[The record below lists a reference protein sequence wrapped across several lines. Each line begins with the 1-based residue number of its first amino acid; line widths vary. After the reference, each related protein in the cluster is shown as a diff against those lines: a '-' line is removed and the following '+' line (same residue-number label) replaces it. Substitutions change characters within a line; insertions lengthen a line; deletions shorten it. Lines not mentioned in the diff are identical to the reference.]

1 MAGKTTR
8 SKKLQA
14 VKEEAEDVNICGTK
28 LDLKD
33 LEKAGFT
40 LLKDSTYAEVKDS
53 LPTGL
58 PALDLTMNGGIPF
71 GRVTQLFAEN
81 AVGKSTMAIQLIRQ
95 AIAMDVWVVLIDVEG
110 TAQGSKMERMGVDT
124 SKVLI
129 KEASKK
135 DPEGLSIESIGETI
149 ESAIELLA
157 QHDEPVLFIWDS
169 VGASISRKTMA
180 DDFDSERP
188 GVQAKAITKVIQ
200 KVAPQFTTSN
210 SALLILNQ
218 VRSQINTGF
227 GSGFSAGPQISF
239 PGGKN
244 LEHALSLN
252 YQMVNAGQVTRNITV
267 DGKTTRKLMGNKV
280 KFKNK
285 KSKVSPR
292 NQEATQFLY
301 GDLGFN
307 EMVNVI
313 FIAEEL
319 KMVKVTSAG
328 GKKIKVPNKDT
339 GEVELFPYWE
349 FLDYIATE
357 EGAEEYMYFLK
368 PLFQDIVKHYF
379 PEEFPPLNN
388 VHINISNSPL
398 YEGLEDIYKEEP
410 VEEKTTE
417 ETEDKTE

>member
-14 VKEEAEDVNICGTK
+14 VKEEAEDLNIGGTK

-169 VGASISRKTMA
+169 VGASISRKTME

-218 VRSQINTGF
+218 VRSNIQTGF
-227 GSGFSAGPQISF
+227 GGGYGPTVSF

-252 YQMVNAGQVTRNITV
+252 YQMVNAGQVTRSVSV
-267 DGKTTRKLMGNKV
+267 DGKQTRVLMGNKV

-313 FIAEEL
+313 FTAEEL

-368 PLFQDIVKHYF
+368 PIFQDIVKRYF

-398 YEGLEDIYKEEP
+398 YEGLEDIYKQDKKEEDT
-410 VEEKTTE
+410 KAS
-417 ETEDKTE
+417 TEDKTE

>member
-14 VKEEAEDVNICGTK
+14 VKEEAEDLNIGGTK

-169 VGASISRKTMA
+169 VGASISRKTME

-218 VRSQINTGF
+218 VRSNIQTGF
-227 GSGFSAGPQISF
+227 GGGYGPTVSF

-252 YQMVNAGQVTRNITV
+252 YQMVNAGQVTRSVSV
-267 DGKTTRKLMGNKV
+267 DGKQTRVLMGNKV

-313 FIAEEL
+313 FTAEEL

-368 PLFQDIVKHYF
+368 PIFQDIVKHYF

-398 YEGLEDIYKEEP
+398 YDGLEDIYKEES
-410 VEEKTTE
+410 VEETTK

>member
-14 VKEEAEDVNICGTK
+14 VKEEAEDVNIGGTK

-149 ESAIELLA
+149 ESAIELLVK
-157 QHDEPVLFIWDS
+157 HDEPVLFIWDS
-169 VGASISRKTMA
+169 VGASISRKTME

-218 VRSQINTGF
+218 VRSNIQTGF
-227 GSGFSAGPQISF
+227 GGGYGPTVSF

-252 YQMVNAGQVTRNITV
+252 YQMVYAGQVTRSVSV
-267 DGKTTRKLMGNKV
+267 DGKQTRVLMGNKV

-313 FIAEEL
+313 FTAEEL

-368 PLFQDIVKHYF
+368 PIFQDIVKHYF

>member
-14 VKEEAEDVNICGTK
+14 VKEEAEDVNIGGTK

-149 ESAIELLA
+149 ESAI
-157 QHDEPVLFIWDS
+157 
-169 VGASISRKTMA
+169 
-180 DDFDSERP
+180 
-188 GVQAKAITKVIQ
+188 
-200 KVAPQFTTSN
+200 
-210 SALLILNQ
+210 
-218 VRSQINTGF
+218 
-227 GSGFSAGPQISF
+227 
-239 PGGKN
+239 
-244 LEHALSLN
+244 
-252 YQMVNAGQVTRNITV
+252 
-267 DGKTTRKLMGNKV
+267 
-280 KFKNK
+280 
-285 KSKVSPR
+285 
-292 NQEATQFLY
+292 
-301 GDLGFN
+301 
-307 EMVNVI
+307 
-313 FIAEEL
+313 
-319 KMVKVTSAG
+319 
-328 GKKIKVPNKDT
+328 
-339 GEVELFPYWE
+339 
-349 FLDYIATE
+349 
-357 EGAEEYMYFLK
+357 
-368 PLFQDIVKHYF
+368 
-379 PEEFPPLNN
+379 
-388 VHINISNSPL
+388 
-398 YEGLEDIYKEEP
+398 
-410 VEEKTTE
+410 
-417 ETEDKTE
+417 

>member
-14 VKEEAEDVNICGTK
+14 VKEEAEDVNIGGTK

-169 VGASISRKTMA
+169 VGASISRKTME

-218 VRSQINTGF
+218 VRSNIQTGF
-227 GSGFSAGPQISF
+227 GGGYGPTVSF

-252 YQMVNAGQVTRNITV
+252 YQMVNAGQVTRSVSV
-267 DGKTTRKLMGNKV
+267 DGKQTRVLMGNKV

-313 FIAEEL
+313 FTAEEL

-398 YEGLEDIYKEEP
+398 YDGLEDIYKKES
-410 VEEKTTE
+410 VEETTK

>member
-14 VKEEAEDVNICGTK
+14 VKEEAEDLNIGGTK

-157 QHDEPVLFIWDS
+157 KHDEPVLFIWDS
-169 VGASISRKTMA
+169 VGASISRKTME

-218 VRSQINTGF
+218 VRSNIQTGF
-227 GSGFSAGPQISF
+227 GGGYGPTVSF

-252 YQMVNAGQVTRNITV
+252 YQMVNAGQVTRSVSV
-267 DGKTTRKLMGNKV
+267 DGKQTRVLMGNKV

-313 FIAEEL
+313 FTAEEL

-368 PLFQDIVKHYF
+368 PLFQDIIKHYF

-398 YEGLEDIYKEEP
+398 YDGLEDIYKEES
-410 VEEKTTE
+410 VEETTK

>member
-14 VKEEAEDVNICGTK
+14 VKEEAEDVNIGGTK

-149 ESAIELLA
+149 ESAIELLVK
-157 QHDEPVLFIWDS
+157 HDEPVLFIWDS
-169 VGASISRKTMA
+169 VGASISRKTME

-218 VRSQINTGF
+218 VRSNIQTGF
-227 GSGFSAGPQISF
+227 GGGYGPTVSF

-252 YQMVNAGQVTRNITV
+252 YQMVNAGQVTRSVSV
-267 DGKTTRKLMGNKV
+267 DGKQTRVLMGNKV

-313 FIAEEL
+313 FTAEEL

-368 PLFQDIVKHYF
+368 PIFQDIVKHYF

-410 VEEKTTE
+410 AEEETTK

>member
-14 VKEEAEDVNICGTK
+14 VKEEAEDVNIGGTK

-149 ESAIELLA
+149 ESAIELLVK
-157 QHDEPVLFIWDS
+157 HDEPVLFIWDS
-169 VGASISRKTMA
+169 VGASISRKTME

-218 VRSQINTGF
+218 VRSNIQTGF
-227 GSGFSAGPQISF
+227 GGGYGPTVSF

-252 YQMVNAGQVTRNITV
+252 YQMVNAGQVTRSVSV
-267 DGKTTRKLMGNKV
+267 DGKQTRVLMGNKV

-313 FIAEEL
+313 FTAEEL

-410 VEEKTTE
+410 AEEKTTK

>member
-14 VKEEAEDVNICGTK
+14 VKEEAEDVNIGGTK

-149 ESAIELLA
+149 ESAIELLVK
-157 QHDEPVLFIWDS
+157 HDEPVLFIWDS
-169 VGASISRKTMA
+169 VGASISRKTME

-218 VRSQINTGF
+218 VRSNIQTGF
-227 GSGFSAGPQISF
+227 GGGYGPTVSF

-252 YQMVNAGQVTRNITV
+252 YQMVNAGQVTRSVSV
-267 DGKTTRKLMGNKV
+267 DGKQTRVLMGNKV

-313 FIAEEL
+313 FTAEEL

-368 PLFQDIVKHYF
+368 PIFQDIVKHYF

>member
-14 VKEEAEDVNICGTK
+14 VKEEAEDLNIGGTK

-149 ESAIELLA
+149 ESAIELLVK
-157 QHDEPVLFIWDS
+157 HDEPVLFIWDS
-169 VGASISRKTMA
+169 VGASISRKTME

-218 VRSQINTGF
+218 VRSNIQTGF
-227 GSGFSAGPQISF
+227 GGGYGPTVSF

-252 YQMVNAGQVTRNITV
+252 YQMVNAGQVTRSVSV
-267 DGKTTRKLMGNKV
+267 DGKQTRVLMGNKV

-313 FIAEEL
+313 FTAEEL

-410 VEEKTTE
+410 AEEETTK

>member
-14 VKEEAEDVNICGTK
+14 VKEEAEDVNIGGTK

-149 ESAIELLA
+149 ESAIELLVK
-157 QHDEPVLFIWDS
+157 HDEPVLFIWDS
-169 VGASISRKTMA
+169 VGASISRKTME

-218 VRSQINTGF
+218 VRSNIQTGF
-227 GSGFSAGPQISF
+227 GGGYGPTVSF

-252 YQMVNAGQVTRNITV
+252 YQIVNAGQVTRSVSV
-267 DGKTTRKLMGNKV
+267 DGKQTRVFMGNKV

-313 FIAEEL
+313 FTAEEL

-398 YEGLEDIYKEEP
+398 YEGLEDIYKEGP
-410 VEEKTTE
+410 AEEETTK

>member
-14 VKEEAEDVNICGTK
+14 VKEEAEDVNIGGTK

-169 VGASISRKTMA
+169 VGASISRKTME

-218 VRSQINTGF
+218 VRSNIQTGF
-227 GSGFSAGPQISF
+227 GGGYGPTVSF

-252 YQMVNAGQVTRNITV
+252 YQMVNAGQVTRSVSV
-267 DGKTTRKLMGNKV
+267 DGKQTRVLMGNKV

-313 FIAEEL
+313 FTAEEL

>member
-14 VKEEAEDVNICGTK
+14 VKEEAEDVNIGGTK

-149 ESAIELLA
+149 ESAIELLVK
-157 QHDEPVLFIWDS
+157 HDEPVLFIWDS
-169 VGASISRKTMA
+169 VGASISRKTME

-218 VRSQINTGF
+218 VRSNIQTGF
-227 GSGFSAGPQISF
+227 GGGYGPTVSF

-252 YQMVNAGQVTRNITV
+252 YQMVNAGQVTRSVSV
-267 DGKTTRKLMGNKV
+267 DGKQTRVLMGNKV

-313 FIAEEL
+313 FTAEEL

-368 PLFQDIVKHYF
+368 PIFQDIVKHYF

-410 VEEKTTE
+410 AEEKTTE

>member
-14 VKEEAEDVNICGTK
+14 VKEEAEDVNIGGTK

-218 VRSQINTGF
+218 VRSNIQTGF
-227 GSGFSAGPQISF
+227 GGGYGPTVSF

-252 YQMVNAGQVTRNITV
+252 YQMVNAGQVTRSVSV
-267 DGKTTRKLMGNKV
+267 DGKQTRVLMGNKV

-313 FIAEEL
+313 FTAEEL

-368 PLFQDIVKHYF
+368 PLFQAIIKHYF

-398 YEGLEDIYKEEP
+398 YEGIEDIYKEEP

>member
-14 VKEEAEDVNICGTK
+14 VKEEAEDVNIGGTK

-157 QHDEPVLFIWDS
+157 KHDEPVLFIWDS

-218 VRSQINTGF
+218 VRSNIQTGF
-227 GSGFSAGPQISF
+227 GGGYGPTVSF

-252 YQMVNAGQVTRNITV
+252 YQMVNAGQVTRSVSV
-267 DGKTTRKLMGNKV
+267 DGKQTRVLMGNKV

-313 FIAEEL
+313 FTAEEL

-368 PLFQDIVKHYF
+368 PLFQAIIKHYF

-398 YEGLEDIYKEEP
+398 YEGIEDIYKEEP

>member
-14 VKEEAEDVNICGTK
+14 VKEEAEDLNIGGTK

-58 PALDLTMNGGIPF
+58 PALDLTMNRGIPF

-169 VGASISRKTMA
+169 VGASISRKTME

-218 VRSQINTGF
+218 VRSNIQTGF
-227 GSGFSAGPQISF
+227 GGGYGPTVSF

-252 YQMVNAGQVTRNITV
+252 YQMVNAGQVTRSVSV
-267 DGKTTRKLMGNKV
+267 DGKQTRVLMGNKV

-313 FIAEEL
+313 FTAEEL

-398 YEGLEDIYKEEP
+398 YEGLEDIYKQDKKEEDA
-410 VEEKTTE
+410 KASTE
-417 ETEDKTE
+417 EE

>member
-14 VKEEAEDVNICGTK
+14 VKEEAEDLNIGGTK

-169 VGASISRKTMA
+169 VGASISRKTME

-218 VRSQINTGF
+218 VRSNIQTGF
-227 GSGFSAGPQISF
+227 GGGYGPTVSF

-252 YQMVNAGQVTRNITV
+252 YQMVNAGQVTRSVSV
-267 DGKTTRKLMGNKV
+267 DGKQTRVLMGNKV

-313 FIAEEL
+313 FTAEEL

-368 PLFQDIVKHYF
+368 PLFQAIIKHYF

-410 VEEKTTE
+410 VEEETTK

>member
-14 VKEEAEDVNICGTK
+14 VKEEAEDLNIGGTK

-169 VGASISRKTMA
+169 VGASISRKTME

-218 VRSQINTGF
+218 VRSNIQTGF
-227 GSGFSAGPQISF
+227 GGGYGPTVSF

-252 YQMVNAGQVTRNITV
+252 YQMVNAGQVTRSISV
-267 DGKTTRKLMGNKV
+267 DGKQTRVLMGNKV

-313 FIAEEL
+313 FTAEEL

-368 PLFQDIVKHYF
+368 PLFQAIIKHYF

-410 VEEKTTE
+410 VEEETTK

>member
-14 VKEEAEDVNICGTK
+14 VKEEAEDLNIGGTK

-157 QHDEPVLFIWDS
+157 KHDEPVLFIWDS
-169 VGASISRKTMA
+169 VGASISRKTME

-218 VRSQINTGF
+218 VRSNIQTGF
-227 GSGFSAGPQISF
+227 GGGYGPTVSF

-252 YQMVNAGQVTRNITV
+252 YQMVNAGQVTRSVSV
-267 DGKTTRKLMGNKV
+267 DGKQTRVLMGNKV

-313 FIAEEL
+313 FTAEEL

-368 PLFQDIVKHYF
+368 PLFQDTVKHYF

-398 YEGLEDIYKEEP
+398 YEGIEDIYKQEP

-417 ETEDKTE
+417 ETEDKAE

>member
-14 VKEEAEDVNICGTK
+14 VKEEAEDLNIGGTK

-149 ESAIELLA
+149 ESAIELLVK
-157 QHDEPVLFIWDS
+157 HDEPVLFIWDS
-169 VGASISRKTMA
+169 VGASISRKTME

-218 VRSQINTGF
+218 VRSNIQTGF
-227 GSGFSAGPQISF
+227 GGGYGPTVSF

-252 YQMVNAGQVTRNITV
+252 YQMVNAGQVTRSVSV
-267 DGKTTRKLMGNKV
+267 DGKQTRVLMGNKV

-313 FIAEEL
+313 FTAEEL

-368 PLFQDIVKHYF
+368 PIFQDIVKHYF

-410 VEEKTTE
+410 AEEETTK

>member
-14 VKEEAEDVNICGTK
+14 VKEEAEDLNIGGTK

-157 QHDEPVLFIWDS
+157 KHDEPVLFIWDS
-169 VGASISRKTMA
+169 VGASISRKTME

-218 VRSQINTGF
+218 VRSNIQTGF
-227 GSGFSAGPQISF
+227 GGGYGPTVSF

-252 YQMVNAGQVTRNITV
+252 YQMVNAGQVTRSVSV
-267 DGKTTRKLMGNKV
+267 DGKQTRVLMGNKV

-313 FIAEEL
+313 FTAEEL

-368 PLFQDIVKHYF
+368 PLFQDIIKHYF

-398 YEGLEDIYKEEP
+398 YEGIEDIYKEEP
-410 VEEKTTE
+410 VEEETTK

>member
-14 VKEEAEDVNICGTK
+14 VKEEAEDVNIGGTK

-169 VGASISRKTMA
+169 VGASISRKTME

-218 VRSQINTGF
+218 VRSNIQTGF
-227 GSGFSAGPQISF
+227 GGGYGPTVSF

-252 YQMVNAGQVTRNITV
+252 YQMVNAGQVTRSVSV
-267 DGKTTRKLMGNKV
+267 DGKQTRVLMGNKV

-313 FIAEEL
+313 FTAEEL

-398 YEGLEDIYKEEP
+398 YEGLEDIYKQDKKEEDT
-410 VEEKTTE
+410 KASTE
-417 ETEDKTE
+417 EE

>member
-14 VKEEAEDVNICGTK
+14 VKEEAEDVNIGGTK

-95 AIAMDVWVVLIDVEG
+95 AIGMGVWVVLIDVEG

-157 QHDEPVLFIWDS
+157 KHDEPVLFIWDS
-169 VGASISRKTMA
+169 VGASISRKTMS

-218 VRSQINTGF
+218 VRSNIQTGF
-227 GSGFSAGPQISF
+227 GGGYGPTVSF

-252 YQMVNAGQVTRNITV
+252 YQMVNAGQVTRSVSV
-267 DGKTTRKLMGNKV
+267 DGKQTRVLMGNKV

-313 FIAEEL
+313 FTAEEL

-368 PLFQDIVKHYF
+368 PLFQGIVKHYF

-398 YEGLEDIYKEEP
+398 YEGIEDIYKEEP
-410 VEEKTTE
+410 AEEKTTE

>member
-14 VKEEAEDVNICGTK
+14 VKEEAEDLNIGGTK

-149 ESAIELLA
+149 ESAIELLVK
-157 QHDEPVLFIWDS
+157 HDEPVLFIWDS
-169 VGASISRKTMA
+169 VGASISRKTME

-218 VRSQINTGF
+218 VRSNIQTGF
-227 GSGFSAGPQISF
+227 GGGYGPTVSF

-252 YQMVNAGQVTRNITV
+252 YQMVNAGQVTRSVSV
-267 DGKTTRKLMGNKV
+267 DGKQTRVLMGNKV

-313 FIAEEL
+313 FTAEEL

-357 EGAEEYMYFLK
+357 EGAE
-368 PLFQDIVKHYF
+368 
-379 PEEFPPLNN
+379 
-388 VHINISNSPL
+388 
-398 YEGLEDIYKEEP
+398 
-410 VEEKTTE
+410 
-417 ETEDKTE
+417 

>member
-14 VKEEAEDVNICGTK
+14 VKEEAEDVNIGGTK

-149 ESAIELLA
+149 ESAIELLVK
-157 QHDEPVLFIWDS
+157 HDEPVLFIWDS
-169 VGASISRKTMA
+169 VGASISRKTME

-218 VRSQINTGF
+218 VRSNIQTGF
-227 GSGFSAGPQISF
+227 GGGYGPTVSF

-252 YQMVNAGQVTRNITV
+252 YQMVNAGQVTRSVSV
-267 DGKTTRKLMGNKV
+267 DGKQTRVLMGNKV

-368 PLFQDIVKHYF
+368 PIFQDIVKHYF

-410 VEEKTTE
+410 AEEKTTE

>member
-14 VKEEAEDVNICGTK
+14 VKEEAEDLNIGGTK

-157 QHDEPVLFIWDS
+157 QHNEPVLFIWDS

-218 VRSQINTGF
+218 VRSNIQTGF
-227 GSGFSAGPQISF
+227 GGGYGPTVSF

-252 YQMVNAGQVTRNITV
+252 YQMVNAGQVTRSVSV
-267 DGKTTRKLMGNKV
+267 DGKQTRVLMGNKV

-313 FIAEEL
+313 FTAEEL

-368 PLFQDIVKHYF
+368 PIFQDIVKHYF

-410 VEEKTTE
+410 IEEKTTE
-417 ETEDKTE
+417 ETGDKTE

>member
-14 VKEEAEDVNICGTK
+14 VKEEAEDLNIGGTK

-157 QHDEPVLFIWDS
+157 KHDEPVLFIWDS
-169 VGASISRKTMA
+169 VGASISRKTME

-218 VRSQINTGF
+218 VRSNIQTGF
-227 GSGFSAGPQISF
+227 GGGYGPTVSF

-252 YQMVNAGQVTRNITV
+252 YQMVNAGQVTRSVSV
-267 DGKTTRKLMGNKV
+267 DGKQTRVLMGNKV

-313 FIAEEL
+313 FTAEEL

-368 PLFQDIVKHYF
+368 PLFQDIVKRYF

-398 YEGLEDIYKEEP
+398 YEGIEDIYKEEP
-410 VEEKTTE
+410 AEEKTTE

>member
-14 VKEEAEDVNICGTK
+14 VKEEAEDVNIGGTK

-169 VGASISRKTMA
+169 VGASISRKTME

-218 VRSQINTGF
+218 VRSNIQTGF
-227 GSGFSAGPQISF
+227 GGGYGPTVSF

-252 YQMVNAGQVTRNITV
+252 YQMVNAGQVTRSVSV
-267 DGKTTRKLMGNKV
+267 DGKQTRVLMGNKV

-410 VEEKTTE
+410 AEEETTK

>member
-14 VKEEAEDVNICGTK
+14 VKEEAEDLNIGGTK

-169 VGASISRKTMA
+169 VGASISRKTME

-218 VRSQINTGF
+218 VRSNIQTGF
-227 GSGFSAGPQISF
+227 GGGYGPTVSF

-252 YQMVNAGQVTRNITV
+252 YQMVNAGQVTRSVSV
-267 DGKTTRKLMGNKV
+267 DGKQTRVLMGNKV

-313 FIAEEL
+313 FTAEEL

-398 YEGLEDIYKEEP
+398 YDGLEDIYKEES
-410 VEEKTTE
+410 VEETTK

>member
-14 VKEEAEDVNICGTK
+14 VKEEAEDVNIGGTK

-169 VGASISRKTMA
+169 VGASISRKTME

-218 VRSQINTGF
+218 VRSNIQTGF
-227 GSGFSAGPQISF
+227 GGGYGPTVSF

-252 YQMVNAGQVTRNITV
+252 YQMVNAGQVTRSVSV
-267 DGKTTRKLMGNKV
+267 DGKQTRVLMGNKV

-313 FIAEEL
+313 FTAEEL

-368 PLFQDIVKHYF
+368 PIFQDIVKHYF

>member
-14 VKEEAEDVNICGTK
+14 VKEEAEDLNIGGTK
-28 LDLKD
+28 LDLRD

-149 ESAIELLA
+149 ESAIELLVK
-157 QHDEPVLFIWDS
+157 HDEPVLFIWDS
-169 VGASISRKTMA
+169 VGASISRKTME

-218 VRSQINTGF
+218 VRSNIQTGF
-227 GSGFSAGPQISF
+227 GGGYGPTVSF

-252 YQMVNAGQVTRNITV
+252 YQMVNAGQVTRSVSV
-267 DGKTTRKLMGNKV
+267 DGKQTRVLMGNKV

-313 FIAEEL
+313 FTAEEL

-410 VEEKTTE
+410 AEEETTK

>member
-14 VKEEAEDVNICGTK
+14 VKEEAEDLNIGGTK

-157 QHDEPVLFIWDS
+157 KHDEPVLFIWDS
-169 VGASISRKTMA
+169 VGASISRKTME

-218 VRSQINTGF
+218 VRSNIQTGF
-227 GSGFSAGPQISF
+227 GGGYGPTVSF

-252 YQMVNAGQVTRNITV
+252 YQMVNAGQVTRSVSV
-267 DGKTTRKLMGNKV
+267 DGKQTRVLMGNKV

-368 PLFQDIVKHYF
+368 PIFQGIVKRYF

>member
-14 VKEEAEDVNICGTK
+14 VKEEAEDLNIGGTK

-218 VRSQINTGF
+218 VRSNIQTGF
-227 GSGFSAGPQISF
+227 GGGYGPTVSF

-252 YQMVNAGQVTRNITV
+252 YQMVNAGQVTRSVSV
-267 DGKTTRKLMGNKV
+267 DGKQTRVLMGNKV

-368 PLFQDIVKHYF
+368 PLFQAIIKHYF

-398 YEGLEDIYKEEP
+398 YDGLEDIYKEDKK
-410 VEEKTTE
+410 EEDTKASTE
-417 ETEDKTE
+417 EE

>member
-14 VKEEAEDVNICGTK
+14 VKEEAEDVNIGGTK

-157 QHDEPVLFIWDS
+157 KHDEPVLFIWDS
-169 VGASISRKTMA
+169 VGASISRKTME

-218 VRSQINTGF
+218 VRSNIQTGF
-227 GSGFSAGPQISF
+227 GGGYGPTVSF

-252 YQMVNAGQVTRNITV
+252 YQMVNAGQVTRSVSV
-267 DGKTTRKLMGNKV
+267 DGKQTRVLMGNKV

-313 FIAEEL
+313 FTAEEL
-319 KMVKVTSAG
+319 KMVKITSAG

-398 YEGLEDIYKEEP
+398 YEGLEDIYKQDKKEEDT
-410 VEEKTTE
+410 KASTE
-417 ETEDKTE
+417 EE

>member
-14 VKEEAEDVNICGTK
+14 VKEEAEDLNIGGAK

-149 ESAIELLA
+149 ESAIELLVK
-157 QHDEPVLFIWDS
+157 HDEPVLFIWDS
-169 VGASISRKTMA
+169 VGASISRKTME

-218 VRSQINTGF
+218 VRSNIQTGF
-227 GSGFSAGPQISF
+227 GGGYGPTVSF

-252 YQMVNAGQVTRNITV
+252 YQMVNAGQVTRSVSV
-267 DGKTTRKLMGNKV
+267 DGKQTRVLMGNKV

-313 FIAEEL
+313 FTAEEL

-368 PLFQDIVKHYF
+368 PIFQDIVKHYF

>member
-14 VKEEAEDVNICGTK
+14 VKEEAEDLNIGGTK

-157 QHDEPVLFIWDS
+157 KHDEPVLFIWDS

-218 VRSQINTGF
+218 VRSNIQTGF
-227 GSGFSAGPQISF
+227 GGGYGPTVSF

-252 YQMVNAGQVTRNITV
+252 YQMVNAGQVTRGVTV
-267 DGKTTRKLMGNKV
+267 DGKQTKVLMGNKV

-313 FIAEEL
+313 FTAEEL
-319 KMVKVTSAG
+319 KMVKVASAG

-398 YEGLEDIYKEEP
+398 YEGLEDIYKQDKKEEDT
-410 VEEKTTE
+410 KASTE
-417 ETEDKTE
+417 EE

>member
-14 VKEEAEDVNICGTK
+14 VKEEAEDVNIGGTK

-149 ESAIELLA
+149 ESAIELLVK
-157 QHDEPVLFIWDS
+157 HDEPVLFIWDS
-169 VGASISRKTMA
+169 VGASISRKTME

-218 VRSQINTGF
+218 VRSNIQTGF
-227 GSGFSAGPQISF
+227 GGGYGPTVSF

-252 YQMVNAGQVTRNITV
+252 YQMVNAGQVTRSVSV
-267 DGKTTRKLMGNKV
+267 DGKQTRVLMGNKV

-313 FIAEEL
+313 FTAEEL

-410 VEEKTTE
+410 AEEKTTE

>member
-1 MAGKTTR
+1 MAEKTTR

-14 VKEEAEDVNICGTK
+14 VKEEAEDLNIGGTK

-95 AIAMDVWVVLIDVEG
+95 AIAMGVWVVLIDVEG

-218 VRSQINTGF
+218 VRSNIQTGF
-227 GSGFSAGPQISF
+227 GGGYGPTVSF

-252 YQMVNAGQVTRNITV
+252 YQMVNAGQVTRSVSV
-267 DGKTTRKLMGNKV
+267 DGKQTRVLMGNKV

-313 FIAEEL
+313 FTAEEL

-368 PLFQDIVKHYF
+368 PIFQDIVKHYF

-410 VEEKTTE
+410 VEETTE
-417 ETEDKTE
+417 ETEDKAE

>member
-14 VKEEAEDVNICGTK
+14 VKEEAEDLNIGGTK

-149 ESAIELLA
+149 ESAIELLVK
-157 QHDEPVLFIWDS
+157 HDEPVLFIWDS
-169 VGASISRKTMA
+169 VGASISRKTME

-218 VRSQINTGF
+218 VRSNIQTGF
-227 GSGFSAGPQISF
+227 GGGYGPTVSF

-252 YQMVNAGQVTRNITV
+252 YQMVNAGQVTRSVSV
-267 DGKTTRKLMGNKV
+267 DGKQTRVLMGNKV

-313 FIAEEL
+313 FTAEEL

-368 PLFQDIVKHYF
+368 PIFQDIVKHYF

-410 VEEKTTE
+410 AEEKTTE

>member
-1 MAGKTTR
+1 M
-8 SKKLQA
+8 
-14 VKEEAEDVNICGTK
+14 
-28 LDLKD
+28 
-33 LEKAGFT
+33 
-40 LLKDSTYAEVKDS
+40 
-53 LPTGL
+53 
-58 PALDLTMNGGIPF
+58 
-71 GRVTQLFAEN
+71 
-81 AVGKSTMAIQLIRQ
+81 
-95 AIAMDVWVVLIDVEG
+95 
-110 TAQGSKMERMGVDT
+110 
-124 SKVLI
+124 
-129 KEASKK
+129 
-135 DPEGLSIESIGETI
+135 
-149 ESAIELLA
+149 LA

-218 VRSQINTGF
+218 VRSNIQTGF
-227 GSGFSAGPQISF
+227 GGGYGPTVSF

-252 YQMVNAGQVTRNITV
+252 YQMVNAGQVTRSVSV
-267 DGKTTRKLMGNKV
+267 DGKQTRVLMGNKV

-313 FIAEEL
+313 FTAEEL

-368 PLFQDIVKHYF
+368 PLFQAIIKHYF

-398 YEGLEDIYKEEP
+398 YEGIEDIYKEEP